1 MHKVAKGLAAAFI
14 AVSMATVQA
23 PAMAVQAA
31 PSQTFTG
38 TRAVSQSPDE
48 TPAFLGGNLHGLTAQ
63 TLSVNGYGDVTATIN
78 NDTGEITTTY
88 PDGSTKTTTVEEGAK
103 ALQARFDE
111 ATPEQQ
117 AKLRASMEERISK
130 EQVCPYVV
138 DLVGAGHAEAWSKVL
153 ALAAVNPVIAGLALL
168 GETAFWVWVGTHC

>member
-1 MHKVAKGLAAAFI
+1 MTAFRF
-14 AVSMATVQA
+14 VMLVYRL
-23 PAMAVQAA
+23 
-31 PSQTFTG
+31 G
-38 TRAVSQSPDE
+38 TKQV
-48 TPAFLGGNLHGLTAQ
+48 NHGLTTQ

-117 AKLRASMEERISK
+117 ARLRASMEERSSK
-130 EQVCPYVV
+130 KQVCPYVV
-138 DLVGAGHAEAWSKVL
+138 GLVGAAHAEAWSKVL
-153 ALAAVNPVIAGLALL
+153 ALAIVNPVIAGLALL
-168 GETAFWVWVGTHC
+168 GETAFWVWVRNSLLKE